1 MRCTKI
7 IQKQP
12 ISEHNDMKNT
22 QSGNNTP
29 IIGSGRVW
37 LVGAGPGDPD
47 LLTLKALKAIQ
58 LADAVI
64 YDRLVADAIIALI
77 PERAER
83 IFAGKSCKK
92 KAMTQDEINSLL
104 VKLGSEGKHVVR
116 LKGGDPLFFGRG
128 GEEALELVKHGIAYE
143 IVPGITSAQGCAAYA
158 GIPLTHRNL
167 ATGVRFITGHRT
179 APEDAQ
185 MPLELN
191 WKSLADPDTT
201 IVVYMGLANLE
212 VIASQLIVH
221 GLSPETPVA
230 AIQQGTT
237 KGQKTLLSRL
247 CTIAGAVRDAGFE
260 PPTLVIIGKVAALS
274 ADLRWFKAQDTDN
287 DGNFIKYFTELSH

>member
-1 MRCTKI
+1 
-7 IQKQP
+7 
-12 ISEHNDMKNT
+12 MKNT
-22 QSGNNTP
+22 HNGNNTP
-29 IIGSGRVW
+29 VSGSGRVW

-92 KAMTQDEINSLL
+92 KAMTQDEINNLL
-104 VKLGSEGKHVVR
+104 VKLGREGKQVVR

-143 IVPGITSAQGCAAYA
+143 MVPGITSAQGCAAYA

-179 APEDAQ
+179 ALEDAQ

-212 VIASQLIVH
+212 VIASQLTAH

-237 KGQKTLLSRL
+237 KGQKILLSRL
-247 CTIAGAVRDAGFE
+247 DTIAGAVRDAGFE

-274 ADLRWFKAQDTDN
+274 ADLRWFETQDPDN